1 MAKILVV
8 DDEQVLVKGIKFNL
22 EHEGY
27 QVEAGYD
34 GEQAVELAREGGFDL
49 IILDLMMPKI
59 DGYDLLEYIR
69 PTGTPSIFVTAKD
82 AVSERVRGLHS
93 GADDYIVKPFAPAEL
108 TARVE
113 AVLRRTGRATVQY
126 SLWGFTVDTAA
137 CRVTR
142 AGQEI
147 KLTRKE
153 YELLLLLLRVYPKKE
168 LQDSTPTQ
176 LNEKLD
182 ALWDDVLALQNDD
195 PVTVSGKPA
204 EPAPQQNGLLSRLL
218 PGIRPAGPNHLKVA
232 FVHERTPEISAWTS
246 QHEFGRTQLDA
257 VFPG

>member
-1 MAKILVV
+1 MLPILIV
-8 DDEQVLVKGIKFNL
+8 DDEPAIAALISRVLTA
-22 EHEGY
+22 
-27 QVEAGYD
+27 AGYTC
-34 GEQAVELAREGGFDL
+34 QAVTSSEKAADL
-49 IILDLMMPKI
+49 IQQNRYDLVLLDVMMPKI

-126 SLWGFTVDTAA
+126 SLRGCTVDTAA

-153 YELLLLLLRVYPKKE
+153 YELLLLLLRGRGTALYRDYLYETLWGDDMSLDTRTLDTHITRLRK
-168 LQDSTPTQ
+168 
-176 LNEKLD
+176 KLD
-182 ALWDDVLALQNDD
+182 LGDKL
-195 PVTVSGKPA
+195 
-204 EPAPQQNGLLSRLL
+204 
-218 PGIRPAGPNHLKVA
+218 H
-232 FVHERTPEISAWTS
+232 
-246 QHEFGRTQLDA
+246 A
-257 VFPG
+257 VRQVGYMLEKE

>member
-1 MAKILVV
+1 MLPILIV
-8 DDEQVLVKGIKFNL
+8 DDEPAIAALISRVLTA
-22 EHEGY
+22 
-27 QVEAGYD
+27 AGYTC
-34 GEQAVELAREGGFDL
+34 QAVTSSEKAADL
-49 IILDLMMPKI
+49 IEQNRYDLVLLDVMMPKI

-126 SLWGFTVDTAA
+126 PLWGCTVDTAA

-153 YELLLLLLRVYPKKE
+153 YELLLLLLRGRGTALYRDYLYETLWGDDMSLDTRTLDTHITRLRKKLE
-168 LQDSTPTQ
+168 LGDKLHAVRQVGYM
-176 LNEKLD
+176 LEK
-182 ALWDDVLALQNDD
+182 
-195 PVTVSGKPA
+195 
-204 EPAPQQNGLLSRLL
+204 E
-218 PGIRPAGPNHLKVA
+218 
-232 FVHERTPEISAWTS
+232 
-246 QHEFGRTQLDA
+246 
-257 VFPG
+257 

>member
-1 MAKILVV
+1 MLPILIV
-8 DDEQVLVKGIKFNL
+8 DDEPAIAALISRVLTA
-22 EHEGY
+22 
-27 QVEAGYD
+27 AGYTC
-34 GEQAVELAREGGFDL
+34 QAVTSSEKAADL
-49 IILDLMMPKI
+49 IEQNRYDLVLLDVMMPKI

-126 SLWGFTVDTAA
+126 SLWGCTVDTAA

-153 YELLLLLLRVYPKKE
+153 YELLLLLLRGRGTALYRDYLYETLWGDDMSLDTRTLETHITRLRK
-168 LQDSTPTQ
+168 
-176 LNEKLD
+176 KLD
-182 ALWDDVLALQNDD
+182 LGDKL
-195 PVTVSGKPA
+195 
-204 EPAPQQNGLLSRLL
+204 
-218 PGIRPAGPNHLKVA
+218 H
-232 FVHERTPEISAWTS
+232 
-246 QHEFGRTQLDA
+246 A
-257 VFPG
+257 VRQVGYMLEKE

>member
-1 MAKILVV
+1 MLPILIV
-8 DDEQVLVKGIKFNL
+8 DDEPAIAALISRVLTA
-22 EHEGY
+22 
-27 QVEAGYD
+27 AGYPC
-34 GEQAVELAREGGFDL
+34 QAVTSSEKAADL
-49 IILDLMMPKI
+49 IEQNRYDLVLLDVMMPKI

-126 SLWGFTVDTAA
+126 SLWGCTVDTAA

-153 YELLLLLLRVYPKKE
+153 YELLLLLLRGRGTALYRDYLYETLWGDDMSLDTRTLDTHITRLRK
-168 LQDSTPTQ
+168 
-176 LNEKLD
+176 KLD
-182 ALWDDVLALQNDD
+182 LGDKL
-195 PVTVSGKPA
+195 
-204 EPAPQQNGLLSRLL
+204 
-218 PGIRPAGPNHLKVA
+218 H
-232 FVHERTPEISAWTS
+232 
-246 QHEFGRTQLDA
+246 A
-257 VFPG
+257 VRQVGYMLEKE

>member
-1 MAKILVV
+1 MLPILIV
-8 DDEQVLVKGIKFNL
+8 DDEPAIAALISRVLTA
-22 EHEGY
+22 
-27 QVEAGYD
+27 AGYTC
-34 GEQAVELAREGGFDL
+34 QAVTSSEKAADL
-49 IILDLMMPKI
+49 IEQNRYDLVLLDVMMPKI

-93 GADDYIVKPFAPAEL
+93 GADDYIIKPFAPAEL

-126 SLWGFTVDTAA
+126 SLWGCTVDTAA

-153 YELLLLLLRVYPKKE
+153 YELLLLLLRGRGTALYRDYLYETLWGDDMSLDTRTLDTHITRLRK
-168 LQDSTPTQ
+168 
-176 LNEKLD
+176 KLD
-182 ALWDDVLALQNDD
+182 LGDKL
-195 PVTVSGKPA
+195 
-204 EPAPQQNGLLSRLL
+204 
-218 PGIRPAGPNHLKVA
+218 H
-232 FVHERTPEISAWTS
+232 
-246 QHEFGRTQLDA
+246 A
-257 VFPG
+257 VRQVGYILEKE

>member
-1 MAKILVV
+1 MLPILIV
-8 DDEQVLVKGIKFNL
+8 DDEPAIAALISRVLTA
-22 EHEGY
+22 
-27 QVEAGYD
+27 AGYTC
-34 GEQAVELAREGGFDL
+34 QAVTSSEKAADL
-49 IILDLMMPKI
+49 IQQNRYDLVLLDVMMPKI

-126 SLWGFTVDTAA
+126 SLWGCTVDTAA

-153 YELLLLLLRVYPKKE
+153 YDLLLLLLRGRGTALYRDYLYETLWGDDMSLDTRTLDTHITRLRK
-168 LQDSTPTQ
+168 
-176 LNEKLD
+176 KLD
-182 ALWDDVLALQNDD
+182 LGDKL
-195 PVTVSGKPA
+195 
-204 EPAPQQNGLLSRLL
+204 
-218 PGIRPAGPNHLKVA
+218 H
-232 FVHERTPEISAWTS
+232 
-246 QHEFGRTQLDA
+246 A
-257 VFPG
+257 VRQVGYMLEKE

>member
-1 MAKILVV
+1 MLPILIV
-8 DDEQVLVKGIKFNL
+8 DDEPAIAALISRVLTA
-22 EHEGY
+22 
-27 QVEAGYD
+27 AGYTC
-34 GEQAVELAREGGFDL
+34 QAVTSSEKAADL
-49 IILDLMMPKI
+49 IQQNRYDLVLLDVMMPKI

-93 GADDYIVKPFAPAEL
+93 GAEDYIVKPFAPAEL

-126 SLWGFTVDTAA
+126 SLWGCTVDTAA

-153 YELLLLLLRVYPKKE
+153 YELLLLLLRGRGTALYRDYLYETLWGDNMSLDTRTLDTHITRLRK
-168 LQDSTPTQ
+168 
-176 LNEKLD
+176 KLD
-182 ALWDDVLALQNDD
+182 LGDKL
-195 PVTVSGKPA
+195 
-204 EPAPQQNGLLSRLL
+204 
-218 PGIRPAGPNHLKVA
+218 H
-232 FVHERTPEISAWTS
+232 
-246 QHEFGRTQLDA
+246 A
-257 VFPG
+257 VRQVGYMLEKE

>member
-1 MAKILVV
+1 MLPILIV
-8 DDEQVLVKGIKFNL
+8 DDEPAIAALISRVLTA
-22 EHEGY
+22 
-27 QVEAGYD
+27 AGYTC
-34 GEQAVELAREGGFDL
+34 QAVTSSEKAADL
-49 IILDLMMPKI
+49 IEQNCYDLVLLDVMMPKI

-126 SLWGFTVDTAA
+126 SLWGCTVDTAA

-153 YELLLLLLRVYPKKE
+153 YELLLLLLRGRGTALYRDYLYETLWGDDMSLDTRTLDTHITRLRK
-168 LQDSTPTQ
+168 
-176 LNEKLD
+176 KLD
-182 ALWDDVLALQNDD
+182 LGDKL
-195 PVTVSGKPA
+195 
-204 EPAPQQNGLLSRLL
+204 
-218 PGIRPAGPNHLKVA
+218 H
-232 FVHERTPEISAWTS
+232 
-246 QHEFGRTQLDA
+246 A
-257 VFPG
+257 VRQVGYMLEKE

>member
-1 MAKILVV
+1 MLPILIV
-8 DDEQVLVKGIKFNL
+8 DDEPAIAALISRVLRA
-22 EHEGY
+22 
-27 QVEAGYD
+27 AGYTC
-34 GEQAVELAREGGFDL
+34 QAVTSSEKAADL
-49 IILDLMMPKI
+49 IEQNRYDLVLLDVMMPKI

-126 SLWGFTVDTAA
+126 SLWGCTVDTAA

-153 YELLLLLLRVYPKKE
+153 YELLLLLLRGRGTALYRDYLYETLWGDDMSLDTRTLDTHITRLRK
-168 LQDSTPTQ
+168 
-176 LNEKLD
+176 KLD
-182 ALWDDVLALQNDD
+182 LGDKL
-195 PVTVSGKPA
+195 
-204 EPAPQQNGLLSRLL
+204 
-218 PGIRPAGPNHLKVA
+218 H
-232 FVHERTPEISAWTS
+232 
-246 QHEFGRTQLDA
+246 A
-257 VFPG
+257 VRQVGYMLEKE

>member
-1 MAKILVV
+1 MLPILIV
-8 DDEQVLVKGIKFNL
+8 DDEPAIAALISRVLTA
-22 EHEGY
+22 
-27 QVEAGYD
+27 AGYTC
-34 GEQAVELAREGGFDL
+34 QAVTSSEKAADL
-49 IILDLMMPKI
+49 IEQNRYDLVLLDVMMPKI

-113 AVLRRTGRATVQY
+113 ADLRRTGRATVQY

-153 YELLLLLLRVYPKKE
+153 YELLLLLLRGRGTALYRDYLYETLWGDDMSLDTRTLDTHITRLRK
-168 LQDSTPTQ
+168 
-176 LNEKLD
+176 KLD
-182 ALWDDVLALQNDD
+182 LGDKL
-195 PVTVSGKPA
+195 
-204 EPAPQQNGLLSRLL
+204 
-218 PGIRPAGPNHLKVA
+218 H
-232 FVHERTPEISAWTS
+232 
-246 QHEFGRTQLDA
+246 A
-257 VFPG
+257 VRQVGYMLEKE

>member
-1 MAKILVV
+1 MLPILIV
-8 DDEQVLVKGIKFNL
+8 DDEPAIAALISRVLT
-22 EHEGY
+22 
-27 QVEAGYD
+27 EAGYTC
-34 GEQAVELAREGGFDL
+34 QAVTSSEKAADL
-49 IILDLMMPKI
+49 IQQNRYDLVLLDVMMPKI

-126 SLWGFTVDTAA
+126 SLWGCTVDTAA

-153 YELLLLLLRVYPKKE
+153 YELLLLLLRGRGTALYRDYLYETLWGDDMSLDTRTLDTHITRLRK
-168 LQDSTPTQ
+168 
-176 LNEKLD
+176 KLD
-182 ALWDDVLALQNDD
+182 LGDKL
-195 PVTVSGKPA
+195 
-204 EPAPQQNGLLSRLL
+204 
-218 PGIRPAGPNHLKVA
+218 H
-232 FVHERTPEISAWTS
+232 
-246 QHEFGRTQLDA
+246 A
-257 VFPG
+257 VRQVGYMLEKE

>member
-1 MAKILVV
+1 MLPILIV
-8 DDEQVLVKGIKFNL
+8 DDEPAIAALISRVLTA
-22 EHEGY
+22 
-27 QVEAGYD
+27 AGYTC
-34 GEQAVELAREGGFDL
+34 QAVTSSEKAADL
-49 IILDLMMPKI
+49 IEQNRYDLVLLDVMMPKI

-113 AVLRRTGRATVQY
+113 VVLRRTGRATVQY
-126 SLWGFTVDTAA
+126 SLWGCTVDTAA

-153 YELLLLLLRVYPKKE
+153 YELLLLLLRGRGTALYRDYLYETLWGDDMSLDTRTLDTHITRLRK
-168 LQDSTPTQ
+168 
-176 LNEKLD
+176 KLD
-182 ALWDDVLALQNDD
+182 LGDKL
-195 PVTVSGKPA
+195 
-204 EPAPQQNGLLSRLL
+204 
-218 PGIRPAGPNHLKVA
+218 H
-232 FVHERTPEISAWTS
+232 
-246 QHEFGRTQLDA
+246 A
-257 VFPG
+257 VRQVGYMLEKEK

>member
-1 MAKILVV
+1 MLPILIV
-8 DDEQVLVKGIKFNL
+8 DDEPAIAALISRVLTA
-22 EHEGY
+22 
-27 QVEAGYD
+27 AGYTC
-34 GEQAVELAREGGFDL
+34 QAVTSSEKAADL
-49 IILDLMMPKI
+49 IEQNRYDLVLLDVMMPKI

-126 SLWGFTVDTAA
+126 SLWGCTVDTAA

-142 AGQEI
+142 AGQQI

-153 YELLLLLLRVYPKKE
+153 YELLLLLLRGRGTALYRDYLYETLWGDDMSLDTRTLDTHITRLRK
-168 LQDSTPTQ
+168 
-176 LNEKLD
+176 KLD
-182 ALWDDVLALQNDD
+182 LGDKL
-195 PVTVSGKPA
+195 
-204 EPAPQQNGLLSRLL
+204 
-218 PGIRPAGPNHLKVA
+218 H
-232 FVHERTPEISAWTS
+232 
-246 QHEFGRTQLDA
+246 A
-257 VFPG
+257 VRQVGYMLEKE

>member
-1 MAKILVV
+1 MLPILIV
-8 DDEQVLVKGIKFNL
+8 DDEPAIAALISRVLTA
-22 EHEGY
+22 
-27 QVEAGYD
+27 AGYTC
-34 GEQAVELAREGGFDL
+34 QAVTSSEKAADL
-49 IILDLMMPKI
+49 IEQNRYDLVLLDVMMPKI

-126 SLWGFTVDTAA
+126 SLWGCTVDTAA

-153 YELLLLLLRVYPKKE
+153 YELLLLLLRGRGTALYRDYLYE
-168 LQDSTPTQ
+168 T
-176 LNEKLD
+176 
-182 ALWDDVLALQNDD
+182 LWDDDMSLDTRTLD
-195 PVTVSGKPA
+195 THIT
-204 EPAPQQNGLLSRLL
+204 RL
-218 PGIRPAGPNHLKVA
+218 RKK
-232 FVHERTPEISAWTS
+232 
-246 QHEFGRTQLDA
+246 LDLGDKLHA
-257 VFPG
+257 VRQVGYMLEKE

>member
-1 MAKILVV
+1 MLPILIV
-8 DDEQVLVKGIKFNL
+8 DDEPAIAALISRVLTA
-22 EHEGY
+22 
-27 QVEAGYD
+27 AGYTC
-34 GEQAVELAREGGFDL
+34 QAVTSSEKAADL
-49 IILDLMMPKI
+49 IEQNRYDLVLLDVMMPKI

-82 AVSERVRGLHS
+82 AISERVRGLHS

-126 SLWGFTVDTAA
+126 SLWGCTVDTAA

-153 YELLLLLLRVYPKKE
+153 YELLLLLLRGRGTALYRDYLYETLWGDDMSLDTRTLDTHITRLRKK
-168 LQDSTPTQ
+168 
-176 LNEKLD
+176 LNLGDKLHAVRQVGYMLEK
-182 ALWDDVLALQNDD
+182 
-195 PVTVSGKPA
+195 
-204 EPAPQQNGLLSRLL
+204 E
-218 PGIRPAGPNHLKVA
+218 
-232 FVHERTPEISAWTS
+232 
-246 QHEFGRTQLDA
+246 
-257 VFPG
+257 

>member
-1 MAKILVV
+1 MLPILIV
-8 DDEQVLVKGIKFNL
+8 DDEPAIAALISRVLTA
-22 EHEGY
+22 
-27 QVEAGYD
+27 AGYTC
-34 GEQAVELAREGGFDL
+34 QAVTSSEKAADL
-49 IILDLMMPKI
+49 IEQNRYDLVLLDVMMPKI

-126 SLWGFTVDTAA
+126 SLWGCTVDTGA

-153 YELLLLLLRVYPKKE
+153 YELLLLLLRGRGTALYRDYLYETLWGDDMSLDTRTLDTHITRLRK
-168 LQDSTPTQ
+168 
-176 LNEKLD
+176 KLD
-182 ALWDDVLALQNDD
+182 LGDKL
-195 PVTVSGKPA
+195 
-204 EPAPQQNGLLSRLL
+204 
-218 PGIRPAGPNHLKVA
+218 H
-232 FVHERTPEISAWTS
+232 
-246 QHEFGRTQLDA
+246 A
-257 VFPG
+257 VRQVGYMLEKE

>member
-1 MAKILVV
+1 MLPILIV
-8 DDEQVLVKGIKFNL
+8 DDEPAIAALISRVLTA
-22 EHEGY
+22 
-27 QVEAGYD
+27 AGYTC
-34 GEQAVELAREGGFDL
+34 QAVTSSEKAADL
-49 IILDLMMPKI
+49 IQQNRYDLVLLDVMMPKI

-126 SLWGFTVDTAA
+126 SLWGCTVDTAA

-153 YELLLLLLRVYPKKE
+153 YELLLLLLRGRGTALYRDYLYETLWGDDMSLDTRTLDTHITRLRK
-168 LQDSTPTQ
+168 
-176 LNEKLD
+176 KLD
-182 ALWDDVLALQNDD
+182 LGDKL
-195 PVTVSGKPA
+195 
-204 EPAPQQNGLLSRLL
+204 
-218 PGIRPAGPNHLKVA
+218 H
-232 FVHERTPEISAWTS
+232 
-246 QHEFGRTQLDA
+246 A
-257 VFPG
+257 VRQVGYMIEKE

>member
-1 MAKILVV
+1 MLPILIV
-8 DDEQVLVKGIKFNL
+8 DDEPAIAARISRVLTA
-22 EHEGY
+22 
-27 QVEAGYD
+27 AGYTC
-34 GEQAVELAREGGFDL
+34 QAVTSSEKAADL
-49 IILDLMMPKI
+49 IQQNRYDLVLLDVMMPKI

-126 SLWGFTVDTAA
+126 SLWGCTVDTAA

-153 YELLLLLLRVYPKKE
+153 YELLLLLLRGRGTALYRDYLYETLWGDDMSLDTRTLDTHITRLRK
-168 LQDSTPTQ
+168 
-176 LNEKLD
+176 KLD
-182 ALWDDVLALQNDD
+182 LGDKL
-195 PVTVSGKPA
+195 
-204 EPAPQQNGLLSRLL
+204 
-218 PGIRPAGPNHLKVA
+218 H
-232 FVHERTPEISAWTS
+232 
-246 QHEFGRTQLDA
+246 A
-257 VFPG
+257 VRQVGYMLEKE

>member
-1 MAKILVV
+1 MLPILIV
-8 DDEQVLVKGIKFNL
+8 DDEPTIAALISRVLTA
-22 EHEGY
+22 
-27 QVEAGYD
+27 AGYTC
-34 GEQAVELAREGGFDL
+34 QAVTSSEKAADL
-49 IILDLMMPKI
+49 IEQNRYDLVLLDVMMPKI

-126 SLWGFTVDTAA
+126 SLWGCTVDTAA

-153 YELLLLLLRVYPKKE
+153 YELLLLLLRGRGTALYRDYLYETLWGDDMSLDTRTLDTHITRLRK
-168 LQDSTPTQ
+168 
-176 LNEKLD
+176 KLD
-182 ALWDDVLALQNDD
+182 LGDKL
-195 PVTVSGKPA
+195 
-204 EPAPQQNGLLSRLL
+204 
-218 PGIRPAGPNHLKVA
+218 H
-232 FVHERTPEISAWTS
+232 
-246 QHEFGRTQLDA
+246 A
-257 VFPG
+257 VRQVGYMLEKE

>member
-1 MAKILVV
+1 MLPILIV
-8 DDEQVLVKGIKFNL
+8 DDEPAIAALISRVLTA
-22 EHEGY
+22 
-27 QVEAGYD
+27 AGYTC
-34 GEQAVELAREGGFDL
+34 QAVTSSEKAADL
-49 IILDLMMPKI
+49 IQQNRYDLVLLDVMMPKI

-153 YELLLLLLRVYPKKE
+153 YELLLLLLRGRGTALYRDYLYETLWGDDMSLDTRTLDTHITRLRK
-168 LQDSTPTQ
+168 
-176 LNEKLD
+176 KLD
-182 ALWDDVLALQNDD
+182 LGDKL
-195 PVTVSGKPA
+195 
-204 EPAPQQNGLLSRLL
+204 
-218 PGIRPAGPNHLKVA
+218 H
-232 FVHERTPEISAWTS
+232 
-246 QHEFGRTQLDA
+246 A
-257 VFPG
+257 VRQVGYMLEKE

>member
-1 MAKILVV
+1 MLPILIV
-8 DDEQVLVKGIKFNL
+8 DDEPAIAALISRVLTA
-22 EHEGY
+22 
-27 QVEAGYD
+27 AGYTC
-34 GEQAVELAREGGFDL
+34 QAVTSSEKAADL
-49 IILDLMMPKI
+49 IEQNRYDLVLLDVMMPKI

-126 SLWGFTVDTAA
+126 SLWGCTVDTAA

-153 YELLLLLLRVYPKKE
+153 YELLLLLLRGRGTALYRDYLYETLWVDDMSLDTRTLDTHITRLRK
-168 LQDSTPTQ
+168 
-176 LNEKLD
+176 KLD
-182 ALWDDVLALQNDD
+182 LGDKL
-195 PVTVSGKPA
+195 
-204 EPAPQQNGLLSRLL
+204 
-218 PGIRPAGPNHLKVA
+218 H
-232 FVHERTPEISAWTS
+232 
-246 QHEFGRTQLDA
+246 A
-257 VFPG
+257 VRQVGYMLEKE

>member
-1 MAKILVV
+1 MLPILIV
-8 DDEQVLVKGIKFNL
+8 DDEPAIAALISRVLTA
-22 EHEGY
+22 
-27 QVEAGYD
+27 AGYTC
-34 GEQAVELAREGGFDL
+34 QAVTSSEKAADL
-49 IILDLMMPKI
+49 IEQNRYDLVLLDVMMPKI
-59 DGYDLLEYIR
+59 DGYDLLEYIS

-126 SLWGFTVDTAA
+126 SLWGCTVDTAA

-153 YELLLLLLRVYPKKE
+153 YELLLLLLRGRGTALYRDYLYETLWGDDMSLDTRTLDTHITRLRK
-168 LQDSTPTQ
+168 
-176 LNEKLD
+176 KLD
-182 ALWDDVLALQNDD
+182 LGDKL
-195 PVTVSGKPA
+195 
-204 EPAPQQNGLLSRLL
+204 
-218 PGIRPAGPNHLKVA
+218 H
-232 FVHERTPEISAWTS
+232 
-246 QHEFGRTQLDA
+246 A
-257 VFPG
+257 VRQVGYMLEKE

>member
-1 MAKILVV
+1 MLPILIV
-8 DDEQVLVKGIKFNL
+8 DDEPAIAALISRVLTA
-22 EHEGY
+22 
-27 QVEAGYD
+27 AGYTC
-34 GEQAVELAREGGFDL
+34 QAVTSSEKAADL
-49 IILDLMMPKI
+49 IEQNRYDLVLLDVMMPKI

-153 YELLLLLLRVYPKKE
+153 YELLLLLLRGRGTALYRDYLYETLWGDDMSLDTRTLDTHITRLRK
-168 LQDSTPTQ
+168 
-176 LNEKLD
+176 KLD
-182 ALWDDVLALQNDD
+182 LGDKL
-195 PVTVSGKPA
+195 
-204 EPAPQQNGLLSRLL
+204 
-218 PGIRPAGPNHLKVA
+218 H
-232 FVHERTPEISAWTS
+232 
-246 QHEFGRTQLDA
+246 A
-257 VFPG
+257 VRQVGYMLEKE

>member
-1 MAKILVV
+1 MLPILIV
-8 DDEQVLVKGIKFNL
+8 DDEPAIAALISRVLTA
-22 EHEGY
+22 
-27 QVEAGYD
+27 AGYTC
-34 GEQAVELAREGGFDL
+34 QAVTSSEKAADL
-49 IILDLMMPKI
+49 IEQNRYDLVLLDVMMPKM
-59 DGYDLLEYIR
+59 DGYELLEYIR

-126 SLWGFTVDTAA
+126 SLWGCTVDTAA

-153 YELLLLLLRVYPKKE
+153 YELLLLLLRGRGTALYRDYLYETLWGDDMSLDTRTLDTHITRLRK
-168 LQDSTPTQ
+168 
-176 LNEKLD
+176 KLD
-182 ALWDDVLALQNDD
+182 LGDKL
-195 PVTVSGKPA
+195 
-204 EPAPQQNGLLSRLL
+204 
-218 PGIRPAGPNHLKVA
+218 H
-232 FVHERTPEISAWTS
+232 
-246 QHEFGRTQLDA
+246 A
-257 VFPG
+257 VRQVGYMLEKE

>member
-1 MAKILVV
+1 MLPILIV
-8 DDEQVLVKGIKFNL
+8 DDEPAIAALISRVLTA
-22 EHEGY
+22 
-27 QVEAGYD
+27 AGYTC
-34 GEQAVELAREGGFDL
+34 QAVTSSEKAADL
-49 IILDLMMPKI
+49 IEQNRYDLVLLDVMMPKI

-126 SLWGFTVDTAA
+126 SLWGCTVDTAA

-142 AGQEI
+142 AEQEI

-153 YELLLLLLRVYPKKE
+153 YELLLLLLRGRGTALYRDYLYETLWGDDMSLDTRTLDTHITRLRK
-168 LQDSTPTQ
+168 
-176 LNEKLD
+176 KLD
-182 ALWDDVLALQNDD
+182 LGDKL
-195 PVTVSGKPA
+195 
-204 EPAPQQNGLLSRLL
+204 
-218 PGIRPAGPNHLKVA
+218 H
-232 FVHERTPEISAWTS
+232 
-246 QHEFGRTQLDA
+246 A
-257 VFPG
+257 VRQVGYMLEKE

>member
-1 MAKILVV
+1 MLPILIV
-8 DDEQVLVKGIKFNL
+8 DDEPAIAALISRVLTA
-22 EHEGY
+22 
-27 QVEAGYD
+27 AGYTC
-34 GEQAVELAREGGFDL
+34 QAVTSSEKAADL
-49 IILDLMMPKI
+49 IEQNRYDLVLLDVMMPKI

-126 SLWGFTVDTAA
+126 SLWGCTVDTAA

-153 YELLLLLLRVYPKKE
+153 YELLLLLLRGRGMALYRDYLYE
-168 LQDSTPTQ
+168 T
-176 LNEKLD
+176 
-182 ALWDDVLALQNDD
+182 LWDDDMSLDTRTLD
-195 PVTVSGKPA
+195 THIT
-204 EPAPQQNGLLSRLL
+204 RL
-218 PGIRPAGPNHLKVA
+218 RKK
-232 FVHERTPEISAWTS
+232 
-246 QHEFGRTQLDA
+246 LDLGDKLHA
-257 VFPG
+257 VRQVGYMLEKE

>member
-1 MAKILVV
+1 MLPILIV
-8 DDEQVLVKGIKFNL
+8 DDEPAIAALISRVLTA
-22 EHEGY
+22 
-27 QVEAGYD
+27 AGYTC
-34 GEQAVELAREGGFDL
+34 QAVTSSEKAADL
-49 IILDLMMPKI
+49 IEQNRYDLVLLDVMMPKI

-126 SLWGFTVDTAA
+126 SLWGCTVDTAA

-147 KLTRKE
+147 KLTRTE
-153 YELLLLLLRVYPKKE
+153 YELLLLLLRGRGTALYRDYLYETLWGDDMSLDTRTLDTHITRLRK
-168 LQDSTPTQ
+168 
-176 LNEKLD
+176 KLD
-182 ALWDDVLALQNDD
+182 LGDKL
-195 PVTVSGKPA
+195 
-204 EPAPQQNGLLSRLL
+204 
-218 PGIRPAGPNHLKVA
+218 H
-232 FVHERTPEISAWTS
+232 
-246 QHEFGRTQLDA
+246 A
-257 VFPG
+257 VRQVGYMLEKE

>member
-1 MAKILVV
+1 MLPILIV
-8 DDEQVLVKGIKFNL
+8 DDEPAIAALISRVLTA
-22 EHEGY
+22 
-27 QVEAGYD
+27 AGYTC
-34 GEQAVELAREGGFDL
+34 QAVTSSEKAADL
-49 IILDLMMPKI
+49 IEQNRYDLVLLDVMMPKI

-113 AVLRRTGRATVQY
+113 AVLRRTGRATVPD
-126 SLWGFTVDTAA
+126 SLWGCTVDTAA

-153 YELLLLLLRVYPKKE
+153 YELLLLLLRGRGTALYRDYLYETLWGDDMSLDTRTLDTHITRLRK
-168 LQDSTPTQ
+168 
-176 LNEKLD
+176 KLD
-182 ALWDDVLALQNDD
+182 LGDKL
-195 PVTVSGKPA
+195 
-204 EPAPQQNGLLSRLL
+204 
-218 PGIRPAGPNHLKVA
+218 H
-232 FVHERTPEISAWTS
+232 
-246 QHEFGRTQLDA
+246 A
-257 VFPG
+257 VRQVGYMLEKE

>member
-1 MAKILVV
+1 MLPILIV
-8 DDEQVLVKGIKFNL
+8 DDEPAIAALISRVLTA
-22 EHEGY
+22 
-27 QVEAGYD
+27 AGYTC
-34 GEQAVELAREGGFDL
+34 QAVTSSEKAADL
-49 IILDLMMPKI
+49 IEQNRYDLVLLDVMMPKI

-126 SLWGFTVDTAA
+126 SLWGCTVDTAA

-153 YELLLLLLRVYPKKE
+153 YELLLLLLRGRGTALYRDYLYETLWGDDMSLDTRTLDTHITRLRK
-168 LQDSTPTQ
+168 
-176 LNEKLD
+176 KLD
-182 ALWDDVLALQNDD
+182 LGDKL
-195 PVTVSGKPA
+195 
-204 EPAPQQNGLLSRLL
+204 
-218 PGIRPAGPNHLKVA
+218 H
-232 FVHERTPEISAWTS
+232 
-246 QHEFGRTQLDA
+246 A
-257 VFPG
+257 VRQVGYILEKE

>member
-1 MAKILVV
+1 MLPILIV
-8 DDEQVLVKGIKFNL
+8 DDEPAIAALISRVLTA
-22 EHEGY
+22 
-27 QVEAGYD
+27 AGYTC
-34 GEQAVELAREGGFDL
+34 QAVTNSEKAADL
-49 IILDLMMPKI
+49 IEQNRYDLVLLDVMMPKI

-126 SLWGFTVDTAA
+126 SLWGCTVDTAA

-153 YELLLLLLRVYPKKE
+153 YELLLLLLRGRGTALYRDYLYEMSLDTRTLDTHITRLRK
-168 LQDSTPTQ
+168 
-176 LNEKLD
+176 KLD
-182 ALWDDVLALQNDD
+182 LGDKL
-195 PVTVSGKPA
+195 
-204 EPAPQQNGLLSRLL
+204 
-218 PGIRPAGPNHLKVA
+218 H
-232 FVHERTPEISAWTS
+232 
-246 QHEFGRTQLDA
+246 A
-257 VFPG
+257 VRQVGYMLEKE

>member
-1 MAKILVV
+1 MLKILIV
-8 DDEQVLVKGIKFNL
+8 DDEPAIAALISRVLTA
-22 EHEGY
+22 
-27 QVEAGYD
+27 AGYTC
-34 GEQAVELAREGGFDL
+34 QAVTSSEKAADL
-49 IILDLMMPKI
+49 IEQNRYDLVLLDVMMPKI

-126 SLWGFTVDTAA
+126 SLWGCTVDTAA

-153 YELLLLLLRVYPKKE
+153 YELLLLLLRGRGTALYRDYLYETLWGDDMSLDTRTLDTHITRLRK
-168 LQDSTPTQ
+168 
-176 LNEKLD
+176 KLD
-182 ALWDDVLALQNDD
+182 LGDKL
-195 PVTVSGKPA
+195 
-204 EPAPQQNGLLSRLL
+204 
-218 PGIRPAGPNHLKVA
+218 H
-232 FVHERTPEISAWTS
+232 
-246 QHEFGRTQLDA
+246 A
-257 VFPG
+257 VRQVGYMLEKE

>member
-1 MAKILVV
+1 MLPILIV
-8 DDEQVLVKGIKFNL
+8 DDEPAIAALISRVLTA
-22 EHEGY
+22 
-27 QVEAGYD
+27 AGYTC
-34 GEQAVELAREGGFDL
+34 QAVTSSEKAADL
-49 IILDLMMPKI
+49 IEQNRYDLVLLDVMMPKI

-126 SLWGFTVDTAA
+126 SLWGCTVDTAA

-153 YELLLLLLRVYPKKE
+153 YELLLLLLRGRGTALYRDYLYETLWGDDMSLDTRTLDTHITRLRK
-168 LQDSTPTQ
+168 
-176 LNEKLD
+176 KLD
-182 ALWDDVLALQNDD
+182 LGDKL
-195 PVTVSGKPA
+195 
-204 EPAPQQNGLLSRLL
+204 
-218 PGIRPAGPNHLKVA
+218 H
-232 FVHERTPEISAWTS
+232 
-246 QHEFGRTQLDA
+246 A
-257 VFPG
+257 VRQVGYMLEKE

>member
-1 MAKILVV
+1 MLPILIV
-8 DDEQVLVKGIKFNL
+8 DDEPAIAALISRVLTA
-22 EHEGY
+22 
-27 QVEAGYD
+27 AGYTC
-34 GEQAVELAREGGFDL
+34 QAVTSSEKAADL
-49 IILDLMMPKI
+49 IEQNRYDLVLLDVMMPKI
-59 DGYDLLEYIR
+59 DAYDLLEYIR

-126 SLWGFTVDTAA
+126 SLWGCTVDTAA

-153 YELLLLLLRVYPKKE
+153 YELLLLLLRGRGTALYRDYLYETLWGDDMSLDTRTLDTHITRLRK
-168 LQDSTPTQ
+168 
-176 LNEKLD
+176 KLD
-182 ALWDDVLALQNDD
+182 LGDKL
-195 PVTVSGKPA
+195 
-204 EPAPQQNGLLSRLL
+204 
-218 PGIRPAGPNHLKVA
+218 H
-232 FVHERTPEISAWTS
+232 
-246 QHEFGRTQLDA
+246 A
-257 VFPG
+257 VRQVGYMLEKE

>member
-1 MAKILVV
+1 MLPILIV
-8 DDEQVLVKGIKFNL
+8 DDEPAIAALISRVLTAV
-22 EHEGY
+22 GY
-27 QVEAGYD
+27 TC
-34 GEQAVELAREGGFDL
+34 QAVTSSEKAADL
-49 IILDLMMPKI
+49 IEQNRYDLVLLDVMMPKI

-126 SLWGFTVDTAA
+126 SLWGCTVDTAA

-153 YELLLLLLRVYPKKE
+153 YELLLLLLRGRGTALYRDYLYETLWGDDMSLDTRTLDTHITRLRK
-168 LQDSTPTQ
+168 
-176 LNEKLD
+176 KLD
-182 ALWDDVLALQNDD
+182 LGDKL
-195 PVTVSGKPA
+195 
-204 EPAPQQNGLLSRLL
+204 
-218 PGIRPAGPNHLKVA
+218 H
-232 FVHERTPEISAWTS
+232 
-246 QHEFGRTQLDA
+246 A
-257 VFPG
+257 VRQVGYMLEKE

>member
-1 MAKILVV
+1 MLPILIV
-8 DDEQVLVKGIKFNL
+8 DDEPAIAVLISRVL
-22 EHEGY
+22 TA
-27 QVEAGYD
+27 AGYTC
-34 GEQAVELAREGGFDL
+34 QAVTSSEKAADL
-49 IILDLMMPKI
+49 IEHNRYDLVLLDVMMPKI

-126 SLWGFTVDTAA
+126 SLWGCTVDTAA

-153 YELLLLLLRVYPKKE
+153 YELLLLLVRGRGTALYRDYLYETLWGDDMSLDTRTLDTHITRLRK
-168 LQDSTPTQ
+168 
-176 LNEKLD
+176 KLD
-182 ALWDDVLALQNDD
+182 LGDKL
-195 PVTVSGKPA
+195 
-204 EPAPQQNGLLSRLL
+204 
-218 PGIRPAGPNHLKVA
+218 H
-232 FVHERTPEISAWTS
+232 
-246 QHEFGRTQLDA
+246 A
-257 VFPG
+257 VRQVGYMLEKE

>member
-1 MAKILVV
+1 MLPILIV
-8 DDEQVLVKGIKFNL
+8 DDEPAIAVLISRVL
-22 EHEGY
+22 TA
-27 QVEAGYD
+27 AGYTC
-34 GEQAVELAREGGFDL
+34 QAVTSSEKAADL
-49 IILDLMMPKI
+49 IQQNRYDLVLLDVMMPKI

-126 SLWGFTVDTAA
+126 SLWDFTVDTAA

-153 YELLLLLLRVYPKKE
+153 YELLLLLLRGRGTALYRDYLYETLWGDDMSLDTRTLDTHITRLRK
-168 LQDSTPTQ
+168 
-176 LNEKLD
+176 KLD
-182 ALWDDVLALQNDD
+182 LGDKL
-195 PVTVSGKPA
+195 
-204 EPAPQQNGLLSRLL
+204 
-218 PGIRPAGPNHLKVA
+218 H
-232 FVHERTPEISAWTS
+232 
-246 QHEFGRTQLDA
+246 A
-257 VFPG
+257 VRQVGYMLEKE

>member
-1 MAKILVV
+1 MLPILIV
-8 DDEQVLVKGIKFNL
+8 DDEPAIAVLISRVL
-22 EHEGY
+22 TA
-27 QVEAGYD
+27 AGYTC
-34 GEQAVELAREGGFDL
+34 QAVTSSEKAADL
-49 IILDLMMPKI
+49 IEQNRYDLVLLDVMMPKI

-126 SLWGFTVDTAA
+126 SLWGCTVDTAA

-153 YELLLLLLRVYPKKE
+153 YELLLLLLRGRGTALYRDYLYETLWGDDMSLDTRTLDTHITRLRK
-168 LQDSTPTQ
+168 
-176 LNEKLD
+176 KLD
-182 ALWDDVLALQNDD
+182 LGDKL
-195 PVTVSGKPA
+195 
-204 EPAPQQNGLLSRLL
+204 
-218 PGIRPAGPNHLKVA
+218 H
-232 FVHERTPEISAWTS
+232 
-246 QHEFGRTQLDA
+246 A
-257 VFPG
+257 VRQVGYMLEKE

>member
-1 MAKILVV
+1 MLPILIV
-8 DDEQVLVKGIKFNL
+8 DDEPAIAALISRVLTA
-22 EHEGY
+22 
-27 QVEAGYD
+27 AGYTC
-34 GEQAVELAREGGFDL
+34 QAVTSSEKAADL
-49 IILDLMMPKI
+49 IEQNQYDLVLLDVMMPKI

-126 SLWGFTVDTAA
+126 SLWGCTVDTAA

-153 YELLLLLLRVYPKKE
+153 YELLLLLLRGRGTALYRDYLYETLWGDDMSLDTRTLDTHITRLRK
-168 LQDSTPTQ
+168 
-176 LNEKLD
+176 KLD
-182 ALWDDVLALQNDD
+182 LGDKL
-195 PVTVSGKPA
+195 
-204 EPAPQQNGLLSRLL
+204 
-218 PGIRPAGPNHLKVA
+218 H
-232 FVHERTPEISAWTS
+232 
-246 QHEFGRTQLDA
+246 A
-257 VFPG
+257 VRQVGYMLEKE

>member
-1 MAKILVV
+1 MLPILIV
-8 DDEQVLVKGIKFNL
+8 DDEPAIAALISRVLTA
-22 EHEGY
+22 
-27 QVEAGYD
+27 AGYTC
-34 GEQAVELAREGGFDL
+34 QAVTSSEKAADL
-49 IILDLMMPKI
+49 IEQNRYDLALLDVMMPKI

-126 SLWGFTVDTAA
+126 SLWGCTVDTAA

-153 YELLLLLLRVYPKKE
+153 YELLLLLLRGRGTALYRDYLYETLWGDDMSLDTRTLDTHITRLRK
-168 LQDSTPTQ
+168 
-176 LNEKLD
+176 KLD
-182 ALWDDVLALQNDD
+182 LGDKL
-195 PVTVSGKPA
+195 
-204 EPAPQQNGLLSRLL
+204 
-218 PGIRPAGPNHLKVA
+218 H
-232 FVHERTPEISAWTS
+232 
-246 QHEFGRTQLDA
+246 A
-257 VFPG
+257 VRQVGYMLEKE